1 MRCFKTVEICPCQ
14 YRAHKVNFLEAW
26 AAEEDRP
33 HAPRDGSEM
42 DRALQQLSSPGPA
55 ALQVLVGT
63 SVGSWSQFLCAVER
77 KRNSTS
83 KITLSIL
90 QIKRNTNRLL
100 RSINKKWEEEDWN
113 VNWTKV
119 VGLLHGPNS
128 ALEAPPYCC
137 NSEGATSCSLEMS
150 IYDTEMA
157 QETEN

>member
-1 MRCFKTVEICPCQ
+1 MFTNQKQNVPKKGELRKVGTKFHHGPLSFTVQTSQTQTYVFVLIKMRCFKTVEICPCQ

-42 DRALQQLSSPGPA
+42 DSALQQLSSPGPA

-83 KITLSIL
+83 KNHLEYSPN
-90 QIKRNTNRLL
+90 QEKYKP
-100 RSINKKWEEEDWN
+100 SPKK
-113 VNWTKV
+113 
-119 VGLLHGPNS
+119 H
-128 ALEAPPYCC
+128 
-137 NSEGATSCSLEMS
+137 
-150 IYDTEMA
+150 
-157 QETEN
+157 Q